1 MGNPDASGSEA
12 LNMIQRSQLARAVLL
27 LSAFLLDRR
36 LHGADWARFL
46 GPLGTGVSTETGLAK
61 SWPKDG
67 PPIVWKRRVGASFTA
82 PAIAGGE
89 LILFHRLG
97 GYELVECLDPRTAKR
112 KWWFHYPTSYSDT
125 YGYND
130 GPRSSPVIS
139 QNRVY
144 TFGAEGELYCLDR
157 GTGKPI
163 WHRSVNKEYKV
174 DQNHFGVGTTPLLEG
189 GLLLINVGGP
199 NGAGIVAFDAKT
211 GKTVWRTTDDRPSYT
226 SPVCKTIRGK
236 RYAFFL
242 TRRGLVVT
250 DPTNG
255 NVHAA
260 RRFRSP
266 KTESVNA
273 ATPLIVD
280 DMIFLSAAYGT
291 GAALLRLTDKG
302 LELVWR
308 TMEMSNHWAT
318 SIHLDGYLYGTHGR
332 HTHDSSLRCIELKS
346 GKLIWQKD
354 GLGVSSQIYADG
366 LFYIL
371 GDHGDLVL
379 AALTPEGYFEKGRM
393 ADLLRPPCFVAP
405 VLANGLLYVR
415 DETQVLC
422 LDVRERGHDD

>member
-1 MGNPDASGSEA
+1 
-12 LNMIQRSQLARAVLL
+12 
-27 LSAFLLDRR
+27 
-36 LHGADWARFL
+36 
-46 GPLGTGVSTETGLAK
+46 
-61 SWPKDG
+61 
-67 PPIVWKRRVGASFTA
+67 
-82 PAIAGGE
+82 
-89 LILFHRLG
+89 
-97 GYELVECLDPRTAKR
+97 
-112 KWWFHYPTSYSDT
+112 
-125 YGYND
+125 
-130 GPRSSPVIS
+130 
-139 QNRVY
+139 
-144 TFGAEGELYCLDR
+144 
-157 GTGKPI
+157 
-163 WHRSVNKEYKV
+163 VNEEYKV
-174 DQNHFGVGTTPLLEG
+174 EQNHFGVGTTPLLEG

-211 GKTVWRTTDDRPSYT
+211 GKTVWKTTDDRPSYT

-255 NVHAA
+255 KVHTT

-273 ATPLIVD
+273 ATPVIVD
-280 DMIFLSAAYGT
+280 DLIFLSAAYGT

-302 LELVWR
+302 LELVWS
-308 TMEMSNHWAT
+308 TMGMSNHWTT

-332 HTHDSSLRCIELKS
+332 HTPDSSLRCIELKS

-379 AALTPEGYFEKGRM
+379 AELTPEGYFEKARM

-422 LDVRERGHDD
+422 LDVRERQRDD